1 MPHGAGPSDRY
12 GARVSAPAA
21 VLLDSGGVF
30 LLPERE
36 RIVGA
41 LERAGVQ
48 VDARRIDEAHYRAA
62 ARFHMGL
69 DVEADWEGCW
79 RGYLETYAEA
89 CGVGPADREEAHLHL
104 DSEFADVAL
113 WAEVAA
119 GCREGLAALA
129 ATGVRLGVV
138 SNADGL
144 MGARLQER
152 EILQVGPGIGVEVE
166 CVIDSGAVGVSKPD
180 PKIFHVA
187 LDALGVDAADAWYIG
202 DMPAIDAVGA
212 RRAGLRPF
220 VIDPLGIHADD
231 EYTPVTSLGAL
242 ARLVDAA
249 R

>member
-1 MPHGAGPSDRY
+1 MP
-12 GARVSAPAA
+12 APAA

-30 LLPERE
+30 LLPERA
-36 RIVGA
+36 RIVAA
-41 LERAGVQ
+41 LERAGLD
-48 VDARRIDEAHYRAA
+48 VDVSRVDDAHYRAA
-62 ARFHMGL
+62 ARFHTGL

-79 RGYLETYAEA
+79 RDYLEAYAEA
-89 CGVGPADREEAHLHL
+89 CGVEPADREEAHRHL

-113 WAEVAA
+113 WAEVAP

-144 MGARLQER
+144 MAARLQER
-152 EILQVGPGIGVEVE
+152 EILQVGPGVGVEVE

-187 LDALGVDAADAWYIG
+187 LDALGVDAAEAWYIG

-220 VIDPLGIHADD
+220 VIDPIGIHGGD
-231 EYTPVTSLGAL
+231 EYTPVPSLDAL
-242 ARLVDAA
+242 AVLVEAA